1 MPLPLRAVSTLIP
14 ARWFILIVRG
24 IMLKGAGVAELWQEM
39 LVLVALTGVLLTVG
53 VRRLAVRLG

>member
-1 MPLPLRAVSTLIP
+1 
-14 ARWFILIVRG
+14 
-24 IMLKGAGVAELWQEM
+24 VAELWQEM